1 MGKIEVAQDK
11 PLTVDEYVFTQFE
24 ESCERYPDHPA
35 VVYLGET
42 YSFSKLRE
50 LIERFATAL
59 VDLGIKDN
67 DRVILYIPNCVQWVV
82 SYFGL
87 QKVGAVPVPVSP
99 IYTSVEVEYMA
110 RDSQA
115 QTIICQDTN
124 FGYVKQLQPSTDIE
138 KVIVV
143 SLVDILPIW
152 KRAIGFLFDRVPR
165 GRVER
170 GENVYFFR
178 DLIRKY
184 SPDPPQVEMNPKEH
198 LAYILY
204 TGGTTGFPKG
214 VPGTHSSMVSYVND
228 ASEVVQGHIR
238 PTEDVFVLVNP
249 LFHIMAKGMFIT
261 LGLNAG
267 CTTVVMPQPQVD
279 AILDAIQRYRGTLFL
294 GVPALYRMI
303 LENDRLDFYDLS
315 SLRLCWSGGD
325 TLPIEVFNRWKQKFG
340 VQIRQVY
347 GSTEVGFVSLGHP
360 DRDPIPGS
368 IGSLLPSRRDRIVD
382 PETLQDVPPG
392 EMGELL
398 ITSDY
403 IIKRYWN
410 NPEET
415 AHSYVEL
422 DGETWYRMGDYV
434 RKEGEEVFYVDR
446 SADLIKYKGYR
457 VSASEIEAILQDHP
471 AVVGACV
478 VGVPDSKVG
487 ERVKAMVVLKEGT
500 RGISSSDLMRWCR
513 ESLAPYK
520 VPRYIEF
527 RDMLPKSKVGKLL
540 RREVRAEER
549 RRIAKEKM

>member
-1 MGKIEVAQDK
+1 MGKIGAAQDK
-11 PLTVDEYVFTQFE
+11 PVTIDEYVFTQFE
-24 ESCERYPDHPA
+24 AICERYPDHPA
-35 VVYLGET
+35 LVYLGEQ
-42 YSFSKLRE
+42 YSYSKLRE

-59 VDLGIKDN
+59 ADLGIKSN
-67 DRVILYIPNCVQWVV
+67 DKVILYIPNCVQWVV
-82 SYFGL
+82 AYFGL
-87 QKVGAVPVPVSP
+87 QKIGAVPVPVSP
-99 IYTSVEVEYMA
+99 IYTSVEVGHMA
-110 RDSQA
+110 KDSQA
-115 QTIICQDTN
+115 IAIICQDTN
-124 FGYVKQLQPSTDIE
+124 LGYVERLRVGTAIE
-138 KVIVV
+138 KIIVV
-143 SLVDILPIW
+143 NLVDILPIW
-152 KRAIGFLFDRVPR
+152 KRTIGFLFDRVPH

-170 GENVYFFR
+170 GEHIYFFKK
-178 DLIRKY
+178 LIRKY
-184 SPDPPQVEMNPKEH
+184 PPDPPQVVMNPQEH

-228 ASEVVQGHIR
+228 ATEVVRGHIR
-238 PTEDVFVLVNP
+238 PREDVFVLVNP

-267 CTTVVMPQPQVD
+267 CTTVLMPRPQID
-279 AILDAIQRYRGTLFL
+279 AVLDAIQRYRGSLFL

-303 LENDRLDFYDLS
+303 LENDRLDLYDLS

-325 TLPIEVFNRWKQKFG
+325 TLPIEVFNRWQQKFG

-347 GSTEVGFVSLGHP
+347 GSTEVGFVSLGRP
-360 DRDPIPGS
+360 DRDPIVGS
-368 IGSLLPSRRDRIVD
+368 IGSLLPSRRDRIVN
-382 PETLQDVPPG
+382 PETLQSVPPG
-392 EMGELL
+392 EIGELL

-415 AHSYVEL
+415 ARSYVEL

-434 RKEGEEVFYVDR
+434 RKESEEIFYVDR

-457 VSASEIEAILQDHP
+457 VSASEIEAVLQNHL

-487 ERVKAMVVLKEGT
+487 ERIKALVVLKEGT
-500 RGISSSDLMRWCR
+500 RGISSADLMHWCR

-520 VPRYIEF
+520 VPQYIEF

-540 RREVRAEER
+540 RREVREEER
-549 RRIAKEKM
+549 RRVA